1 MQITLH
7 NHTHT
12 HVHTMHISTS
22 DMPDNEPIFFA
33 LMRLLVWLMKT
44 SRWCQAMKVRT
55 LWPQV
60 QSIHWPGKEYPSI
73 HWYPDTQPGF
83 GLLSKI
89 LWLSL
94 CYIECRS
101 TPFIT
106 CKKFNGECED
116 FIISGSF
123 LGAVINDRP
132 MSCRIEHDTTSHALA
147 HPLSHTLS
155 LSLSLLLK
163 CNKPRATEPL
173 QINHSTASSFFAQP
187 QIDWILMTSQ
197 NDNDLK
203 KL

>member
-7 NHTHT
+7 NHTHTHT

-44 SRWCQAMKVRT
+44 SRRCQAMKVRT

-60 QSIHWPGKEYPSI
+60 QSIHCPGKEYPSI

-106 CKKFNGECED
+106 CEKFNGECED

-155 LSLSLLLK
+155 LPLSLSF
-163 CNKPRATEPL
+163 EV
-173 QINHSTASSFFAQP
+173 QQASSH
-187 QIDWILMTSQ
+187 WTVTNKS
-197 NDNDLK
+197 
-203 KL
+203 